1 MQLTGLLE
9 WLKSTDSFQL
19 VTQDIQSKAPLPS
32 QAVLRSARPFVVAG
46 LATELN
52 RPVLIVTA
60 RANRAYD
67 VAEQLPVWLPSAEIT
82 RFHEPTTIFYER
94 APWTDTV
101 RRQRLQT
108 LATLAPPLRQKNL
121 TRVAIPQIIVTSAHA
136 LMQKTLPVR
145 EFRAASREYNIGQI
159 TTIEKMLAH
168 WIGIGY
174 DSASVV
180 VAPGTFSRRGGIV
193 DVFPIANDRPIR
205 IEFFGDEIDSLRE
218 FDPATQRSTQ
228 NLDSF
233 VISPAREILPKH
245 TPQLAAKLEEWF
257 VELPEVEDDPT
268 SPQADIHNIRGGT
281 VFPTAEYYL
290 PYLYPNAASL
300 LDYLPDNTL
309 IVVEDW
315 HSVEDS
321 FADLEEQAL
330 EQRAY
335 YEETGHLPL
344 EDVLPYHTWDDLREA
359 IHAQQAL
366 HLGTAEL
373 SEDDAQAVLG
383 DLFAP
388 GPRYGGQVRP
398 FLDHLLN
405 TPGHDQILVVTRQ
418 APRFADIWAEGHA
431 PLPTVDHIDTLDALG
446 RINFIEGELSGGWIL
461 QEDDRPALHLL
472 TDAEIFG
479 WKRPEPR
486 RRRQARQQS
495 PEVFF
500 ADVSKGDAVV
510 HVDYGVGVFKGIIKR
525 QIEDSEREFLL
536 IEYANNDLL
545 YVPIHQADRLT
556 RYVGVDDKTPRLNRL
571 GTQDWSNTRQ
581 KASAAAQEIAE
592 ELLELYAA
600 RNVVS
605 GHAFSP
611 DGPWQHEL
619 EASFPYV
626 ETEDQL
632 KALREVKADME
643 AARPMDRL
651 ICGDVGY
658 GKTEVALRAAFKAVM
673 DGKQVAVLVPTTVL
687 AQQHYSTFKERLA
700 AFPVKVE
707 MLSRFRT
714 DREKNEILRKLE
726 AGEIDVIIGTHR
738 ILQKDVIFKDL
749 GLLVIDEEQR
759 FGVTHKEMLKQ
770 KRTEVDVLTLTATP
784 IPRTL
789 YMSLTGVRD
798 ISLIQTAP
806 EERLPVVTHV
816 GVYEDKLVR
825 QAILR
830 EIDRGGQVFFVHN
843 RVRTIETITQRLRR
857 LVPEATFVIGH
868 GQMSDN
874 ELEKVITDFAQGEM
888 DVLVSTTIIENG
900 VDIPNANTMILD
912 RADHFGLSQLYQLRG
927 RVGRGANQAYVY
939 FMHPRTHRLTEEARA
954 RLDTINEYTDL
965 GVGMSIAMR
974 DLEIRGTGDML
985 GSRQSGHIETV
996 GFHLYTQML
1005 ADAVRKVKGMPK
1017 SVDDLLPPDQTV
1029 DTSLSVT
1036 IDLPLPSYLP
1046 TDYIPEMNL
1055 RLQIYRRLANIYEEA
1070 ELDTMSVELA
1080 DRFGEVPRAVEGLIF
1095 QIRVKLL
1102 AQQALASSI
1111 GHEAGKIY
1119 IKLPYL
1125 GSADRPRIQ
1134 RYLGDT
1140 VKVSRTAL
1148 WFPRLEDGEWQA
1160 VLLETL
1166 RRLDVEV
1173 VSDNFS

>member
-9 WLKSTDSFQL
+9 WLRATDSFQL
-19 VTQDIQSKAPLPS
+19 VAQDIQSNAPLPS

-46 LATELN
+46 LAIELN

-60 RANRAYD
+60 RANQAYD
-67 VAEQLPVWLPSAEIT
+67 VAEQLPVWLPHADIT

-108 LATLAPPLRQKNL
+108 LATLAPPLRQRHQPANI
-121 TRVAIPQIIVTSAHA
+121 APQIIVTSAHA
-136 LMQKTLPVR
+136 LMQKTLPIR
-145 EFRAASREYNIGQI
+145 EFRAASREYTIGQI

-193 DVFPIANDRPIR
+193 DVFPIANDKPIR

-228 NLDSF
+228 NLESF

-245 TPQLAAKLEEWF
+245 TPQLAAKLEDWF
-257 VELPEVEDDPT
+257 AELPDTDEDPT
-268 SPQADIHNIRGGT
+268 SPQADMHNIRAGT

-290 PYLYPNAASL
+290 PYLYPNAANL
-300 LDYLPDNTL
+300 LDYLPEDTL

-315 HSVEDS
+315 HAVEDS

-335 YEETGHLPL
+335 YEETGHLPM

-359 IHAQQAL
+359 IQGQQAL
-366 HLGTAEL
+366 HLGTANS
-373 SEDDAQAVLG
+373 SEDDTQAVLG
-383 DLFAP
+383 DLFTP

-398 FLDHLLN
+398 FLDHLLS
-405 TPGHDQILVVTRQ
+405 TPSHDQILVITRQ

-431 PLPTVDHIDTLDALG
+431 PLPTVDHVDTLDALG

-500 ADVSKGDAVV
+500 ADVSEGDAVV

-556 RYVGVDDKTPRLNRL
+556 RYVGVDDKAPRLNRL

-600 RNVVS
+600 RNIVT

-673 DGKQVAVLVPTTVL
+673 DAKQVAVLVPTTVL

-707 MLSRFRT
+707 MLSRFRSE
-714 DREKNEILRKLE
+714 REKNDILRQLE
-726 AGEIDVIIGTHR
+726 AGEVDVIIGTHR

-857 LVPEATFVIGH
+857 LVPEATFAIGH
-868 GQMSDN
+868 GQMSDH
-874 ELEKVITDFAQGEM
+874 ELETVITDFAQGEM

-1017 SVDDLLPPDQTV
+1017 SMDDLLPPDQTV

-1070 ELDTMSVELA
+1070 ELDTMHAELA

-1125 GSADRPRIQ
+1125 GSADRPSIQ
-1134 RYLGDT
+1134 RYIGNT

-1148 WFPRLEDGEWQA
+1148 WFPRLEDGEWQEI
-1160 VLLETL
+1160 LLETL